1 MQPDVDLYLPP
12 ESTRN
17 LVLGYRDT
25 DGDIHA
31 LAESDAGRLQLF
43 REEVDDVE

>member
-12 ESTRN
+12 ESARG

-25 DGDIHA
+25 DGDIRA
-31 LAESDAGRLQLF
+31 LAESDAGRLQLY
-43 REEVDDVE
+43 READADE